1 MGENN
6 RRRKGTMKKQK
17 ELLKLPSFNSSQDV
31 VDFLMKPTIYIAE
44 TLTGVL
50 SSGLSEYKLSAGRIV
65 QSAIKARLLTQLGR
79 ELEHYQKKGRI
90 KEDYFATNNAQSSL
104 LELLKFI
111 DSDIPDEEVFK
122 AMKSIFFGVV
132 STDADEAQ
140 EHVGYQLLQVCKKLN
155 SMDILVIRACYQ
167 VYLKNDERL
176 SSIKSHGDWSKEVS
190 QRIGFGLPELIGISD
205 DKLVEMGILAS
216 RQHGDKSGI
225 RAGREFRL
233 TNLGMKLCEYITAWE
248 DET

>member
-1 MGENN
+1 
-6 RRRKGTMKKQK
+6 
-17 ELLKLPSFNSSQDV
+17 
-31 VDFLMKPTIYIAE
+31 MKPTIYMAE

-50 SSGLSEYKLSAGRIV
+50 SSGLSDYKLSAGKIV
-65 QSAIKARLLTQLGR
+65 QAAIKARLLTQLGR
-79 ELEHYQKKGRI
+79 EIEHYQKKGRI

-111 DSDIPDEEVFK
+111 DSDIPDEEVIK
-122 AMKSIFFGVV
+122 AMKSIFFSVV
-132 STDADEAQ
+132 ATDANEAQ
-140 EHVGYQLLQVCKKLN
+140 EYVGYQLLQVCKRLN

-167 VYLKNDERL
+167 IYLKNDERL
-176 SSIKSHGDWSKEVS
+176 GAIKNHGDWSNTIS
-190 QRIGFGLPELIGISD
+190 QNIGYGLPELVGLSD
-205 DKLVEMGILAS
+205 DKLVEMGILTS

-233 TNLGMKLCEYITAWE
+233 TNLGLKLCEHISGWE